1 MSDLPPLNKSVSTD
15 LPLANLTTAFNSM
28 KKGKQYEIKEIEEE
42 VPIIVDKVTKISN
55 SKQQI
60 SIRDAFPKIIHL
72 NAKTEA
78 NALGMTELRN
88 NTSSQTSVEL

>member
-1 MSDLPPLNKSVSTD
+1 M
-15 LPLANLTTAFNSM
+15 PLANLTSALNSM

-42 VPIIVDKVTKISN
+42 VPVIVDKVTKIAN

-60 SIRDAFPKIIHL
+60 SIKDAFPKIIHL

-88 NTSSQTSVEL
+88 NTSSMTSVELQLNR